1 MGNRIFL
8 PVNKLNNGGGTP
20 KRKDERKYPFKL
32 TFPFVDRDTVVYKI
46 PMGYKPEHIPAPIE
60 ITSEFGEYRSE
71 LTISG
76 QEIKYARYNMKKA
89 GVFPAEKY
97 AEYVDFKKELI
108 KADNEKLILVKT
120 D

>member
-1 MGNRIFL
+1 
-8 PVNKLNNGGGTP
+8 
-20 KRKDERKYPFKL
+20 
-32 TFPFVDRDTVVYKI
+32 
-46 PMGYKPEHIPAPIE
+46 
-60 ITSEFGEYRSE
+60 
-71 LTISG
+71 
-76 QEIKYARYNMKKA
+76 MKKA